1 MDAFEEI
8 RENLRQTAAVL
19 AKSAKESAERQ
30 AQHENEMAKWREQH
44 EEEMARWK
52 AEEEKWKAEERE
64 RWAKH
69 EKWREQHEEE
79 LAKRQAK
86 MDKLQE
92 KSERKLESVGQQLG
106 SIGMNNGLHFE
117 EVIFTSLYE
126 KKTLGGEKYETVR
139 RNVTDPHGDTEYDIL
154 MHNGEASV
162 IIEVKYRA
170 HINDIYDFL
179 AKKPVAFRNGFT
191 GLGHHR
197 LYLGLASGSTYQKL
211 IDEAKEAG
219 IFLLGPK
226 GDSYEVFNKEVR
238 AF

>member
-1 MDAFEEI
+1 
-8 RENLRQTAAVL
+8 
-19 AKSAKESAERQ
+19 
-30 AQHENEMAKWREQH
+30 MAKWREQH
-44 EEEMARWK
+44 EKEMAERK
-52 AEEEKWKAEERE
+52 IEERE

-92 KSERKLESVGQQLG
+92 KSERKLESIGQQLG